1 VDSLPFFPVT
11 SSTLHCS
18 GFWLWE
24 SNQGGY
30 VYTSK
35 EAKIKSESS
44 DGFSE
49 SSSTPTR
56 TTRCFQE
63 SLEEWAAFQSWQTFF
78 FFP

>member
-1 VDSLPFFPVT
+1 M
-11 SSTLHCS
+11 
-18 GFWLWE
+18 
-24 SNQGGY
+24 
-30 VYTSK
+30 YTSK